1 MEIQAGTV
9 RLGRTFIMKLSSDLN
24 QTMARFHQ
32 LLDVQTNFDIVYHT
46 LTIGGKQALIYF
58 VDGLTKDEVLLR
70 IMQGFA
76 SIQPDDMPDSPHGFS
91 KKYVPYGET
100 GLEDEESQILVS
112 LLSGLSCLLIDGYDK
127 CITIDCRTYPARGV
141 EEPEKDK
148 VLRGSRDGFV
158 ETLIFNTA
166 LIRRRIRDV
175 DFTVEIT
182 QAGER
187 SHTDIAICYM
197 KGRVDQELLKTIKER
212 IQNLQ
217 VDALTMN
224 QESLAECLLPKQWLN
239 PLPRIRFTERP
250 DTASASILEGNL
262 IVLTDNTPSAMILPT
277 HFFDFFQEANDYYF
291 PPLIGTYLKL
301 VRIVIFFLTLF
312 FTPCWYL
319 ALRCPGLLPDSLHF
333 ILIEET
339 AAIPVLAQLLII
351 EVMIDGLRLASLNT
365 PSSLSSAF
373 SILGA
378 VILGEYAVSTGWF
391 NGEVILYMAFVA
403 LSNYAQP
410 SFELG
415 YSFKFFRMS
424 LLILIALLGSWGLLI
439 GTAAIIVLMLKTDT
453 LSGNYC
459 YPLYPYDGTK
469 LRSLLLRKPAD
480 HRHGNSK
487 H

>member
-1 MEIQAGTV
+1 
-9 RLGRTFIMKLSSDLN
+9 MKLSSDLN

-212 IQNLQ
+212 IQSLH

-224 QESLAECLLPKQWLN
+224 QESLAECLYPHKWYNPFPKF
-239 PLPRIRFTERP
+239 RFSERP
-250 DTASASILEGNL
+250 DTAAASILEGNIIIL
-262 IVLTDNTPSAMILPT
+262 VDNS
-277 HFFDFFQEANDYYF
+277 
-291 PPLIGTYLKL
+291 PP
-301 VRIVIFFLTLF
+301 V
-312 FTPCWYL
+312 
-319 ALRCPGLLPDSLHF
+319 
-333 ILIEET
+333 
-339 AAIPVLAQLLII
+339 
-351 EVMIDGLRLASLNT
+351 
-365 PSSLSSAF
+365 
-373 SILGA
+373 
-378 VILGEYAVSTGWF
+378 
-391 NGEVILYMAFVA
+391 
-403 LSNYAQP
+403 
-410 SFELG
+410 
-415 YSFKFFRMS
+415 
-424 LLILIALLGSWGLLI
+424 
-439 GTAAIIVLMLKTDT
+439 
-453 LSGNYC
+453 
-459 YPLYPYDGTK
+459 
-469 LRSLLLRKPAD
+469 
-480 HRHGNSK
+480 
-487 H
+487 

>member
-197 KGRVDQELLKTIKER
+197 KGRVDQELLKDHQGAHPEPPGGR
-212 IQNLQ
+212 ADHEPGEPGR
-217 VDALTMN
+217 V
-224 QESLAECLLPKQWLN
+224 
-239 PLPRIRFTERP
+239 PLPPQMVQPVPEIP
-250 DTASASILEGNL
+250 
-262 IVLTDNTPSAMILPT
+262 
-277 HFFDFFQEANDYYF
+277 FFRAARHGGGLY
-291 PPLIGTYLKL
+291 
-301 VRIVIFFLTLF
+301 
-312 FTPCWYL
+312 
-319 ALRCPGLLPDSLHF
+319 PG
-333 ILIEET
+333 
-339 AAIPVLAQLLII
+339 
-351 EVMIDGLRLASLNT
+351 
-365 PSSLSSAF
+365 
-373 SILGA
+373 
-378 VILGEYAVSTGWF
+378 GEYHHPG
-391 NGEVILYMAFVA
+391 G
-403 LSNYAQP
+403 
-410 SFELG
+410 
-415 YSFKFFRMS
+415 
-424 LLILIALLGSWGLLI
+424 
-439 GTAAIIVLMLKTDT
+439 
-453 LSGNYC
+453 
-459 YPLYPYDGTK
+459 
-469 LRSLLLRKPAD
+469 
-480 HRHGNSK
+480 
-487 H
+487 

>member
-1 MEIQAGTV
+1 
-9 RLGRTFIMKLSSDLN
+9 MKLSSDLN

-187 SHTDIAICYM
+187 SHTDIA
-197 KGRVDQELLKTIKER
+197 
-212 IQNLQ
+212 
-217 VDALTMN
+217 
-224 QESLAECLLPKQWLN
+224 
-239 PLPRIRFTERP
+239 
-250 DTASASILEGNL
+250 
-262 IVLTDNTPSAMILPT
+262 
-277 HFFDFFQEANDYYF
+277 
-291 PPLIGTYLKL
+291 
-301 VRIVIFFLTLF
+301 
-312 FTPCWYL
+312 
-319 ALRCPGLLPDSLHF
+319 
-333 ILIEET
+333 
-339 AAIPVLAQLLII
+339 
-351 EVMIDGLRLASLNT
+351 
-365 PSSLSSAF
+365 
-373 SILGA
+373 
-378 VILGEYAVSTGWF
+378 
-391 NGEVILYMAFVA
+391 
-403 LSNYAQP
+403 
-410 SFELG
+410 
-415 YSFKFFRMS
+415 
-424 LLILIALLGSWGLLI
+424 
-439 GTAAIIVLMLKTDT
+439 
-453 LSGNYC
+453 
-459 YPLYPYDGTK
+459 
-469 LRSLLLRKPAD
+469 
-480 HRHGNSK
+480 
-487 H
+487 